1 MSFIKDFYSIILI
14 MPPTIMMLMKFA
26 EKCPKCGGF
35 VQTKS
40 VRKSIGLG
48 FVEIPVAQFCLNP
61 VCDWYQDFAE
71 TKKPEDIKE
80 GFQLKIPSFDR
91 KLPAY
96 KKPEFKI
103 PEISKNQM
111 IALAA
116 IVGLIVIYTIF
127 TYFVPVNHFDPGN
140 DVNQKQYPGQS
151 GLQNNNTTLSS
162 VTPKITA
169 IVPTTIPAIA
179 IPPSIIEPPIKFD
192 VGHGFYPQVIT
203 INKSDTITW
212 NNEENQRTRIVLV
225 SNDGLFEKQ
234 LMLYPGR
241 YQYQFKQEGKYTFI
255 LAEYPSYKVYQNTTG
270 TVIVR

>member
-1 MSFIKDFYSIILI
+1 
-14 MPPTIMMLMKFA
+14 MMLMKFA

-80 GFQLKIPSFDR
+80 GFQL
-91 KLPAY
+91 
-96 KKPEFKI
+96 
-103 PEISKNQM
+103 SKNQM

-116 IVGLIVIYTIF
+116 IIGLIVIYTIF
-127 TYFVPVNHFDPGN
+127 TYFVPVNHFDQGN
-140 DVNQKQYPGQS
+140 DVNLKQQPGQS

-162 VTPKITA
+162 VTPKIPA
-169 IVPTTIPAIA
+169 IVPTTISAVA
-179 IPPSIIEPPIKFD
+179 IPPSIIEPPIKID
-192 VGHGFYPQVIT
+192 VAHGFYPQVIT

-241 YQYQFKQEGKYTFI
+241 YQYQFKQEGKYTFV
-255 LAEYPSYKVYQNTTG
+255 LAEYPSYKEYQNATG

>member
-1 MSFIKDFYSIILI
+1 MKINNEPVRTPYELTPPEFVSVRFSSVFFFMFIYEPQFIADSVVDYPFSIILI
-14 MPPTIMMLMKFA
+14 MPTTIMMLMKFA

-71 TKKPEDIKE
+71 TRKPEDIKE
-80 GFQLKIPSFDR
+80 GFQLKIPSVDR
-91 KLPAY
+91 KLPAF

-116 IVGLIVIYTIF
+116 IIGLIVIYTIF
-127 TYFVPVNHFDPGN
+127 SYFVPVNHFDNSN
-140 DVNQKQYPGQS
+140 DVIQKQQPRQS

-162 VTPKITA
+162 VTP
-169 IVPTTIPAIA
+169 TISAL
-179 IPPSIIEPPIKFD
+179 
-192 VGHGFYPQVIT
+192 YL
-203 INKSDTITW
+203 
-212 NNEENQRTRIVLV
+212 QRYLLW
-225 SNDGLFEKQ
+225 LFH
-234 LMLYPGR
+234 LR
-241 YQYQFKQEGKYTFI
+241 
-255 LAEYPSYKVYQNTTG
+255 
-270 TVIVR
+270 

>member
-1 MSFIKDFYSIILI
+1 
-14 MPPTIMMLMKFA
+14 MPTTIMMLMKFA
-26 EKCPKCGGF
+26 ERCPKCGGF

-80 GFQLKIPSFDR
+80 GFQL
-91 KLPAY
+91 
-96 KKPEFKI
+96 
-103 PEISKNQM
+103 SKNQM

-127 TYFVPVNHFDPGN
+127 TYFVPV
-140 DVNQKQYPGQS
+140 QS
-151 GLQNNNTTLSS
+151 GLQNNNATVSS
-162 VTPKITA
+162 VTLKNPANPA
-169 IVPTTIPAIA
+169 IVPTTISAMTPVA
-179 IPPSIIEPPIKFD
+179 IPASIIEPKNYTTKID
-192 VGHGFYPQVIT
+192 VAHGFYPQVIT

-212 NNEENQRTRIVLV
+212 NNEENQRTRLVLV

-241 YQYQFKQEGKYTFI
+241 YQYQFKQEGKYTFV
-255 LAEYPSYKVYQNTTG
+255 LAEYPSYKEYQNTTG

>member
-1 MSFIKDFYSIILI
+1 
-14 MPPTIMMLMKFA
+14 MPPTIMILMKFA
-26 EKCPKCGGF
+26 ERCPKCGGF

-71 TKKPEDIKE
+71 TRKPEDIKE
-80 GFQLKIPSFDR
+80 GFQLKIPSIDR

-103 PEISKNQM
+103 PDISRNQM

-127 TYFVPVNHFDPGN
+127 TYFVPV
-140 DVNQKQYPGQS
+140 QS
-151 GLQNNNTTLSS
+151 GLQNNDNTVSS
-162 VTPKITA
+162 VTLKNPANPA
-169 IVPTTIPAIA
+169 IVPTTIPAMTPAA
-179 IPPSIIEPPIKFD
+179 IPASPSIIEPKNYTTKID
-192 VGHGFYPQVIT
+192 VAHGFYPQVIT

-225 SNDGLFEKQ
+225 SKDGLFEKK
-234 LMLYPGR
+234 LMLYPER
-241 YQYQFKQEGKYTFI
+241 YQYQFKQEGKYTFV
-255 LAEYPSYKVYQNTTG
+255 LAEYPSYKEYKNATG

>member
-1 MSFIKDFYSIILI
+1 
-14 MPPTIMMLMKFA
+14 MPPTIMILMKFA
-26 EKCPKCGGF
+26 ERCPKCGGF

-71 TKKPEDIKE
+71 TRKPEDIKE
-80 GFQLKIPSFDR
+80 GFQLKIPSIDR
-91 KLPAY
+91 KLPAF
-96 KKPEFKI
+96 KNPEFKI
-103 PEISKNQM
+103 PEISRNQM

-116 IVGLIVIYTIF
+116 IIGLIVIYTIF
-127 TYFVPVNHFDPGN
+127 TYLVPVNHFDPGN
-140 DVNQKQYPGQS
+140 GVNQKQPVQS

-162 VTPKITA
+162 VTPKIPA
-169 IVPTTIPAIA
+169 IVPATIPAA
-179 IPPSIIEPPIKFD
+179 IPPSIIEPPIKID
-192 VGHGFYPQVIT
+192 VAHGFYPQVIT

-225 SNDGLFEKQ
+225 SKDGLFEKK
-234 LMLYPGR
+234 LMLYPER
-241 YQYQFKQEGKYTFI
+241 YQYQFKQEGKYTFV
-255 LAEYPSYKVYQNTTG
+255 LAEYPSYKEYKNATG